1 MIVLENVNK
10 SYRRHRAVSD
20 LSLSVPAGEIY
31 GFLGP
36 NGAGKTTTI
45 RMVAGALAPTSGSI
59 RLGGF
64 DLSRRPREAKSI
76 LGYIPDR
83 PFLYEKLSGWE
94 FLVFTADLYKV
105 PGATAERKARELLE
119 LFELWDWRDELIE
132 NYSHGMK
139 QRLIMAGALLPSPRI
154 LVVDEPMVGL
164 DPRGAKLVMDIFMTM
179 ARRDRVAVFIST
191 HTMSLASR
199 LCDRIG
205 IISRGAL
212 IAEGTEEELRGQAG
226 EGGGDLED
234 LFLELTSDTGLPSLG
249 GDPPAGAAAA
259 PAARASGGGADPAGP
274 AGADR
279 GGAGEAAADPLG
291 PPQGCGDGA
300 PGGGGG
306 EAC

>member
-1 MIVLENVNK
+1 MIRLEHVTK
-10 SYRRHRAVSD
+10 SYRRHKAVSD
-20 LSLSVPAGEIY
+20 LSLAVPAGEIY

-45 RMVAGALAPTSGSI
+45 RMVAGALAPTSGTI
-59 RLGGF
+59 RLGGH
-64 DLSRRPREAKSI
+64 DLSRKPREAKSI

-94 FLVFTADLYKV
+94 FLIFTADLYKI
-105 PGATAERKARELLE
+105 GRARGEAKAGELLE

-164 DPRGAKLVMDIFMTM
+164 DPRGAKLVMDIFKTM
-179 ARRDRVAVFIST
+179 ARRDGVAVFIST

-212 IAEGTEEELRGQAG
+212 AAEGTEEELRRQSKA
-226 EGGGDLED
+226 EGGDLED
-234 LFLELTSDTGLPSLG
+234 LFLDLTSDSGLPVLG
-249 GDPPAGAAAA
+249 GGSPE
-259 PAARASGGGADPAGP
+259 GGRP
-274 AGADR
+274 
-279 GGAGEAAADPLG
+279 GAGEA
-291 PPQGCGDGA
+291 
-300 PGGGGG
+300 
-306 EAC
+306 

>member
-1 MIVLENVNK
+1 
-10 SYRRHRAVSD
+10 
-20 LSLSVPAGEIY
+20 VPAGEIY

-59 RLGGF
+59 RLGGH
-64 DLSRRPREAKSI
+64 DLARRPKEAKSI

-83 PFLYEKLSGWE
+83 PFLYEKLSGRE
-94 FLVFTADLYKV
+94 FLTFAADLYKV
-105 PGATAERKARELLE
+105 PGDTADRKARELLD

-164 DPRGAKLVMDIFMTM
+164 DPRGAKLVMDIFKTM

-234 LFLELTSDTGLPSLG
+234 LFLELTSGTGLPPLG
-249 GDPPAGAAAA
+249 GADAPAGRPG
-259 PAARASGGGADPAGP
+259 PAAGAPGDASGGA
-274 AGADR
+274 
-279 GGAGEAAADPLG
+279 GGAGPDGKPGDAGPCRMPGDPGPDGKSGEAG
-291 PPQGCGDGA
+291 PSGKSGDAGPGDGA
-300 PGGGGG
+300 VTITRAGSGGGGG
-306 EAC
+306 AC

>member
-1 MIVLENVNK
+1 MIILEHVTK
-10 SYRRHRAVSD
+10 SYRRHKAVSD
-20 LSLSVPAGEIY
+20 LSLKVPAGEIY

-64 DLSRRPREAKSI
+64 DLARRPKEAKSI

-94 FLVFTADLYKV
+94 FLSFTADLYRM
-105 PGATAERKARELLE
+105 GKADSEKKAQGLLE

-164 DPRGAKLVMDIFMTM
+164 DPRGAKLVMEIFKTM
-179 ARRDRVAVFIST
+179 ARRDGVAVFIST
-191 HTMSLASR
+191 HPMSLASR

-212 IAEGTEEELRGQAG
+212 TAEGTEEELKRQSKT
-226 EGGGDLED
+226 EKGDLED
-234 LFLELTSDTGLPSLG
+234 LFLDLTQDGGLPRL
-249 GDPPAGAAAA
+249 
-259 PAARASGGGADPAGP
+259 
-274 AGADR
+274 
-279 GGAGEAAADPLG
+279 GEAALLATGGVKADKASGAGSGTDPG
-291 PPQGCGDGA
+291 AGGKSQGA
-300 PGGGGG
+300 GGS
-306 EAC
+306 